1 MANNSLEIASDLN
14 YVPKNNTMK
23 NVSLKEKR
31 RHIQNIGIAV
41 LFVSLL
47 ISAVFLFIVVI
58 FISLQGLKVISL
70 EFLFSMPRKS
80 MTAGGI
86 LPAILGTLYL
96 ALGSVIFALPIGVLS
111 GIYLNEYA
119 KDNFL
124 LRILKTGINN
134 LAGVPS
140 IVFGLFGLAI
150 FVKFLGFGVSI
161 LSGSLTLGIMILPV
175 IISTTVEALKTVPD
189 SFREAA
195 YGVGATKWQTIK
207 GIVLP
212 AALPGILTGVILA
225 IGRAAGET
233 APILFTAAVFFSK
246 KLPNSILSPVQ
257 ALPYHI
263 YALMTEGTY
272 PDKQIPIA
280 YGSALVLLMLVLGMN
295 LVAIIIR
302 IRQRKKRIW

>member
-1 MANNSLEIASDLN
+1 MGNNSLEISEIMN
-14 YVPKNNTMK
+14 YSAENKIKNKHLLRN
-23 NVSLKEKR
+23 KR
-31 RHIQNIGIAV
+31 RRIQNIGISV
-41 LFVSLL
+41 LSLSL
-47 ISAVFLFIVVI
+47 IISAVFLFIIVI
-58 FISLQGLKVISL
+58 FISLQGAKVLSF
-70 EFLFSMPRKS
+70 EFLTSMPKRS

-86 LPAILGTLYL
+86 LPAILGTFYL
-96 ALGSVIFALPIGVLS
+96 ALGAVIFALPLGVLS

-119 KDNFL
+119 QDNVI

-140 IVFGLFGLAI
+140 IVFGLFGLAV

-175 IISTTVEALKTVPD
+175 IISTTVEALKSVPD

-207 GIVLP
+207 GIVVP
-212 AALPGILTGVILA
+212 AALPGILTGVVLA

-233 APILFTAAVFFSK
+233 APILFTAATFFSK
-246 KLPNSILSPVQ
+246 KLPSSILSPVQ

-272 PDKQIPIA
+272 PDKQVPIA

-302 IRQRKKRIW
+302 IRQRKKRLW